1 MLINR
6 IPYVQVGQTKGR
18 PVARYAGKLA
28 CKQERLEKGRQ
39 VSR

>member
-6 IPYVQVGQTKGR
+6 IPYVQVGKTEIR
-18 PVARYAGKLA
+18 HVARYADKLTF
-28 CKQERLEKGRQ
+28 KQKRLEKGRQ

>member
-6 IPYVQVGQTKGR
+6 IPYVQVSKTKDR
-18 PVARYAGKLA
+18 QVARHAGKLA
-28 CKQERLEKGRQ
+28 CKQKRLEKGRQ

>member
-6 IPYVQVGQTKGR
+6 IPCVQVGKTKVR
-18 PVARYAGKLA
+18 QVARYAGKLA
-28 CKQERLEKGRQ
+28 CKQKRLEKGRQ